1 MQNNSGLIV
10 VKNFKENLIKKKIEK
25 SVYWTVIGEKRY
37 PEYSFIFQFFPDKQT
52 VGWNCG
58 GGWGKVKERKEKC
71 FCLDTHKWTD
81 KPLSN

>member
-52 VGWNCG
+52 VG
-58 GGWGKVKERKEKC
+58 
-71 FCLDTHKWTD
+71 
-81 KPLSN
+81 